1 MLIPFSF
8 VGPYQ
13 TTKQCLVIAG
23 RRVNWAESHTV
34 AAAPIRNVVETLHPL
49 PSAGTTLHKQQI
61 IARMFY
67 GDKVNQ
73 LGEFRKKAR
82 LVTYCALAIAV
93 VFALIAGGFSNRL
106 RSVVAVDNA
115 RAIIESYHGK
125 RPLIR
130 LTL

>member
-1 MLIPFSF
+1 M
-8 VGPYQ
+8 
-13 TTKQCLVIAG
+13 
-23 RRVNWAESHTV
+23 
-34 AAAPIRNVVETLHPL
+34 
-49 PSAGTTLHKQQI
+49 
-61 IARMFY
+61 
-67 GDKVNQ
+67 
-73 LGEFRKKAR
+73 
-82 LVTYCALAIAV
+82 VTYCALAIAV

>member
-1 MLIPFSF
+1 M
-8 VGPYQ
+8 V
-13 TTKQCLVIAG
+13 
-23 RRVNWAESHTV
+23 
-34 AAAPIRNVVETLHPL
+34 
-49 PSAGTTLHKQQI
+49 
-61 IARMFY
+61 Y